1 MHNAATN
8 DTVHAHPQALE
19 TLPMPSL
26 PSTAVPF
33 WKMTGSG
40 NDFVVIDH
48 RAPMLEPD
56 AIPDFARAVCRRGLA
71 IGADGVVLIE
81 TGDSADA
88 DFRWRYI
95 NADGSDGEMCGNG
108 AMCAARVAVLN
119 GIATSPTRFLTP
131 DGIVTAELD
140 DRHATQ
146 VRIAVSD
153 PGPIRRVSVQ
163 ADGRM
168 LAFHA
173 LQVGVPH
180 AVTIVD
186 DADAFA
192 DDVAFARMGRAV
204 RMHDAFAPAGTNANV
219 IHRVDSRTIRM
230 RTYERGVEAETLA
243 CGTGAVASAVV
254 ARYEGLVDRP
264 VTIITSSG
272 RPLTADWE
280 EREGAVTDV
289 WLGGEA
295 RVIATGTLHPD
306 GWTA

>member
-1 MHNAATN
+1 
-8 DTVHAHPQALE
+8 V
-19 TLPMPSL
+19 PSL
-26 PSTAVPF
+26 PSTPVPF

-56 AIPDFARAVCRRGLA
+56 AIPAFARAVCRRGVA

-81 TGDSADA
+81 TSARSDA

-108 AMCAARVAVLN
+108 AMCGARFAVLN
-119 GIATSPTRFLTP
+119 GFATSPTRFLTP
-131 DGIVTAELD
+131 DGIVTAEID
-140 DRHATQ
+140 DQHVPQAC
-146 VRIAVSD
+146 ISVSD
-153 PGPIRRVSVQ
+153 PGPIRRVAVEVE
-163 ADGRM
+163 GRK

-173 LQVGVPH
+173 MQMGVPH
-180 AVTIVD
+180 AVTIVE

-192 DDVAFARMGRAV
+192 DAVTFDDIGRAV
-204 RMHDAFAPAGTNANV
+204 RHHDTFAPTGTNANV
-219 IHRVDSRTIRM
+219 IHRIDGHTIRL

-243 CGTGAVASAVV
+243 CGTGAVASAIV
-254 ARYEGLVDRP
+254 ARFEGLVDQP
-264 VTIITSSG
+264 VTVITSSG
-272 RPLTADWE
+272 RPLTAGW
-280 EREGAVTDV
+280 REHDGTVSNV